1 MEDISSYSLDA
12 IYEMIKDGTITV
24 EELAEY
30 ITEVVADMDPSE
42 DLKEFLVAA
51 SEYMDRRIKSGYE
64 EVQEMTEAE
73 QPEHVTEGEEGT
85 DTTTTST
92 DTDSEKKE
100 TEQAEPTFVPVVE
113 EAEEIVPVEE
123 EPELVPE
130 PDLTDEQP
138 QPDFEQPEVSPD
150 ALNQYPY
157 LDGDGNPFIEAERG
171 MKETREYCQ
180 RIGMTV
186 EDMSLIGKG
195 GRGPYITFEINNESR
210 QMLNHLMNEFYQ
222 NNDGIAIEFM
232 RDLSTKSEFFTIEIA
247 SGNMSQEAFYAY
259 VKETFDR
266 IYRTVETTRNDF
278 EYENAMPDGL
288 RQLKERFRNDDP
300 DIGQDF
306 TVGYINTNGQDSYYL
321 VANDS
326 EVAYEYARAIGYDI
340 KARPGSNIYEIDAES
355 TIGTKLEGAAVAL
368 ETDEEIYDIA
378 QNGVADLD
386 IYPNLEQDPRV
397 EMIQNFIETSN
408 DPHLMCML
416 EIEIPAEN
424 SNQRIVTM
432 KTEMGGSDTVV
443 FTDGDE
449 FDNKV
454 MPKVIDTYV
463 ENNPI
468 EKENIYTTA
477 PDPMDRSSMQ
487 VESEN
492 NTTLVV
498 NGYTESDVNRMVEN
512 IETKADQYQS
522 EVEQEKS
529 NVRQKTIGTY
539 PTNNNGTSS
548 NAFVSMPVLFVIC
561 ILFVLMISL
570 IIFAV

>member
-1 MEDISSYSLDA
+1 MEDISNYSLDA
-12 IYEMIKDGTITV
+12 IYEMIKDGSITV

-30 ITEVVADMDPSE
+30 ITEVVAEMAPSE

-64 EVQEMTEAE
+64 EIQEMNEQEPKEA
-73 QPEHVTEGEEGT
+73 VSDGEDGT
-85 DTTTTST
+85 DQSTTQATTEE
-92 DTDSEKKE
+92 EKASE
-100 TEQAEPTFVPVVE
+100 TERPEPIFAPVVE
-113 EAEEIVPVEE
+113 EAEEMQPVEE
-123 EPELVPE
+123 EVVNEPEELPVNE
-130 PDLTDEQP
+130 I
-138 QPDFEQPEVSPD
+138 EQPEPVPAYEGVYFDS
-150 ALNQYPY
+150 
-157 LDGDGNPFIEAERG
+157 DGNPLNDAERE
-171 MKETREYCQ
+171 MRETKDYCE
-180 RIGMTV
+180 RMGMTV
-186 EDMSLIGKG
+186 EDISLMGKG
-195 GRGPYITFEINNESR
+195 GHGPYITFEINNESR

-247 SGNMSQEAFYAY
+247 AANMSQEQFYTY
-259 VKETFDR
+259 VKETFER
-266 IYRTVETTRNDF
+266 IYQTIETTRKDF

-306 TVGYINTNGQDSYYL
+306 TVGYINDNGKDSFYL
-321 VANDS
+321 VADDS
-326 EVAYEYARAIGYDI
+326 EKAYEYARSIGYDI
-340 KARPGSNIYEIDAES
+340 KARPGANIYEIDAES
-355 TIGTKLEGAAVAL
+355 TVGTKLEGAAVAL
-368 ETDEEIYDIA
+368 ETEEAVYDIE

-397 EMIQNFIETSN
+397 ELIQNFIETSN

-416 EIEIPAEN
+416 EVEIPPEN
-424 SNQRIVTM
+424 TSQRVVTM

-454 MPKVIDTYV
+454 MPQVIDTYI

-468 EKENIYTTA
+468 EKENIYTSA
-477 PDPMDRSSMQ
+477 PDPMDRASMQ

-498 NGYTESDVNRMVEN
+498 NGYTESDVNRMVED
-512 IETKADQYQS
+512 IETKTEQYQS
-522 EVEQEKS
+522 GMEQEKS

-539 PTNNNGTSS
+539 PTNNNQNTS

-570 IIFAV
+570 IIFAM